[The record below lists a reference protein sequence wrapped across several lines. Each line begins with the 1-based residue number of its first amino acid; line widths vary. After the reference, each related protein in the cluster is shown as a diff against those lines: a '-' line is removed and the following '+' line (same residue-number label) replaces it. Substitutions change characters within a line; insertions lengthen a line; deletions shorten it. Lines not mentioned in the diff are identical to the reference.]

1 MARYRTWSPGCFLY
15 CTHGW
20 ARQPSRNWPYEWAQ
34 EAPAETGQT
43 TEAHY
48 FSTLL
53 AGYQQATNKH
63 NSFYGNMLHKQK
75 DIPAP
80 AKTSFWKHL
89 LTLQKRSK
97 RLSTKHLS
105 NIHTVKRVESSE
117 PLATRQDVTQDT
129 LTESQTDRF
138 RGSCCNT

>member
-1 MARYRTWSPGCFLY
+1 MVEKQQSTLNCNILPKQRCIP
-15 CTHGW
+15 
-20 ARQPSRNWPYEWAQ
+20 
-34 EAPAETGQT
+34 APAETGQT

-53 AGYQQATNKH
+53 AGYQQAVIRH
-63 NSFYGNMLHKQK
+63 NSFYSNKLHKQRC
-75 DIPAP
+75 IPTA
-80 AKTSFWKHL
+80 AKTPFWKHL
-89 LTLQKRSK
+89 LALQERSK

-129 LTESQTDRF
+129 LTESQTDSF
-138 RGSCCNT
+138 RGSCRNT

>member
-63 NSFYGNMLHKQK
+63 NSFYGNILHKQK

-80 AKTSFWKHL
+80 AETGQTTEAHYFSTL
-89 LTLQKRSK
+89 LTGYQQA
-97 RLSTKHLS
+97 
-105 NIHTVKRVESSE
+105 
-117 PLATRQDVTQDT
+117 ATRHNSFYNNMLHKQRSVPAPAKPPF
-129 LTESQTDRF
+129 EST
-138 RGSCCNT
+138 SWHYKNTVNI

>member
-1 MARYRTWSPGCFLY
+1 MRRPEQVVVKRVEKQQSTLNCNILHKQRSIP
-15 CTHGW
+15 
-20 ARQPSRNWPYEWAQ
+20 
-34 EAPAETGQT
+34 APAETGQT

-53 AGYQQATNKH
+53 AGYQQATNGH
-63 NSFYGNMLHKQK
+63 NSFYSNMLHKK
-75 DIPAP
+75 KSIPTP

-89 LTLQKRSK
+89 LALQERSK
-97 RLSTKHLS
+97 HLVTKHLS

-117 PLATRQDVTQDT
+117 PLAMRQDVTQDT

-138 RGSCCNT
+138 RGSCYNT

>member
-1 MARYRTWSPGCFLY
+1 MLHPWMGTGSTG
-15 CTHGW
+15 
-20 ARQPSRNWPYEWAQ
+20 RNWPYEWAQ
-34 EAPAETGQT
+34 SGKT

-53 AGYQQATNKH
+53 AGYQQAATRH
-63 NSFYGNMLHKQK
+63 NSFYSNMLHKQK

-97 RLSTKHLS
+97 HLVTKHLANQS
-105 NIHTVKRVESSE
+105 TVKRIEKIRSLLKKDARPEQVVVKRVEEQQSSLNCNILHKQRSIPAPAE
-117 PLATRQDVTQDT
+117 TG
-129 LTESQTDRF
+129 QT
-138 RGSCCNT
+138 N